1 MLLLLIN
8 SINIIMKIT
17 IANPD
22 KATAFSTVFR
32 NLKLLS
38 DYINVHFSDSGI
50 YMQCLDNN
58 HCCLFECKISKNW
71 FDSYEF
77 DSELDAKCVGFNSV
91 IFYKVIHIRQS
102 NQEIDIRYN
111 GLVVDKVFV
120 DFTKGDNNFNKSF
133 EIPTID
139 LDSEMMQIPD
149 NEDTTVDLV
158 IDTKQLSDLASELIL
173 FSEILTLKFSEHG
186 INFTASGSEGK
197 MHSCISLDNVN
208 EYAIGEKMVLKQSY
222 SLKYL
227 NIMCNFGK
235 LSKEIV
241 LGFCDNRPMCL
252 TYNLDRDSQLQE
264 DEEIEK
270 NNYVSFYL
278 APRIDDD
285 DDDN

>member
-1 MLLLLIN
+1 
-8 SINIIMKIT
+8 MKIT

-22 KATAFSTVFR
+22 KATAFSTVFQH
-32 NLKLLS
+32 LKLLA

-58 HCCLFECKISKNW
+58 HCCLFECNLSKDW
-71 FDSYEF
+71 FDLYEF
-77 DSELDAKCVGFNSV
+77 DGDSDAKCVGFNSGM
-91 IFYKVIHIRQS
+91 FYKVIHIRQS
-102 NQEIDIRYN
+102 NQNIEIRYN
-111 GLVVDKVFV
+111 GLDVDKVLV
-120 DFTKGDNNFNKSF
+120 DFTKSDNNFNKSF

-139 LDSEMMQIPD
+139 LDNEMMEIPD
-149 NEDTTVDLV
+149 NEDTTVDLI

-173 FSEILTLKFSEHG
+173 FSEILTLKFSEEG
-186 INFTASGSEGK
+186 IHFTASGSEGK
-197 MHSCISLDNVN
+197 MNSCISLDNVN
-208 EYAIGEKMVLKQSY
+208 EYAIGENMILKQSY

-241 LGFCDNRPMCL
+241 LGFSENRPMCL
-252 TYNLDRDSQLQE
+252 TYNLDHDSKSNE
-264 DEEIEK
+264 DEDEDEDIEK

-285 DDDN
+285 DDYDDN